1 MKKFFAVIALAILV
15 GANVNAQ
22 TVITGTAVNLTDT
35 TAAKATAVKDAKAFL
50 HRTGGKHAYGDSIA
64 ITIATGDTVTVAEF
78 TNVKSRSGKTETQWS
93 VVIRNGGKVKAEYI
107 VSAENPTD
115 ALTDKVNCLKTAGG
129 CGATGSAK
137 VSAKHGDGPDG
148 TLTDLE

>member
-93 VVIRNGGKVKAEYI
+93 VLVCNGKAKAEYI
-107 VSAENPTD
+107 VSGVDPTD
-115 ALTDKVNCLKTAGG
+115 VIKDKVKCLTTASG
-129 CGATGSAK
+129 CGVNGIGK
-137 VSAKHGDGPDG
+137 VSVKHGDGPDG
-148 TLTDLE
+148 ALTDLE